1 MQPQQDETRRVN
13 DFDGREPDRSGH
25 VSGRRSYLKAALP
38 IAPAGL
44 LLGVANYLFFDPA
57 LLDSAPDLHLSQLVQ
72 GLLASLAVA
81 ILVVWY
87 HGARR
92 DPTFPRTSDALSL
105 PLRGDRVRRHAQWFV
120 QMRWVAVAV
129 SLVLIFIAVF
139 LSEILPYAAL
149 PTLLAWW
156 VALDRDERLV
166 RPTAAMGSGSGKGD
180 RAPSLGGS
188 TGPNGLAQCVRWDRE
203 PLLSCVY
210 ILQVIIAGI
219 PLGPRRLFELVFAAP
234 EPAGL
239 RRGALLARSG

>member
-156 VALDRDERLV
+156 VALIGTNVWFARRLRWAQDLEKEIV
-166 RPTAAMGSGSGKGD
+166 LQASVDLLVLTGWLNASGGIEN
-180 RAPSLGGS
+180 RFYH
-188 TGPNGLAQCVRWDRE
+188 
-203 PLLSCVY
+203 VY

-219 PLGPRRLFELVFAAP
+219 LLGPRRLFELVFAAP